1 MRVGK
6 NALYPADFL
15 YGSPSKPLR
24 GRTIHRVEQ
33 GVRGYSIVPLLFFSQ
48 STVFSKRGYG

>member
-15 YGSPSKPLR
+15 YGSPSKPLWGKGDTQYRAERR
-24 GRTIHRVEQ
+24 GC
-33 GVRGYSIVPLLFFSQ
+33 SIVPMWLFSQ
-48 STVFSKRGYG
+48 STVFSKRGYE

>member
-6 NALYPADFL
+6 NALYPAKYHVLLPF
-15 YGSPSKPLR
+15 KTLR
-24 GRTIHRVEQ
+24 VREIHMIER
-33 GVRGYSIVPLLFFSQ
+33 GVRGYSIVPMVFFSQ